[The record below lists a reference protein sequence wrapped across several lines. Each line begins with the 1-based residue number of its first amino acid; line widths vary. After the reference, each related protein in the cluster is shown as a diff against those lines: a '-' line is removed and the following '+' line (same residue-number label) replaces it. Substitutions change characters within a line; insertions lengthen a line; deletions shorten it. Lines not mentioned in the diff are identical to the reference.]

1 MMKKFIL
8 ILFISVTAK
17 ISFSQNVGIS
27 TTTPTHAKLEINGT
41 VGAAVAMF
49 GADKYGVTI
58 EADNPE
64 IGFNYFY
71 NNGTKTIKAG
81 YASVIGMA
89 PVTGE
94 LYMGN
99 FNGNQSLAD
108 YGAIGSYRQN
118 FTLFQN
124 GEFRFAGTNNVLHF
138 FNGPYEDTYIRAGKN
153 NGNVIINDI
162 VGGKVGVGVYPT
174 RAVLEQY
181 GSVGTTAAIF
191 GGDGAGISLQKN
203 WPVIGFN
210 HYFDGVNHKS
220 IGQGYSG
227 VFGVNQLNGN
237 LYYASWPFAAIP
249 NATLTGYTGRFVVT
263 RLGKIGV
270 GTEDPQADIEI
281 VNNYGDLYENS
292 GLRISR
298 NGNTYATNWNI
309 FLNQEGHLSF
319 GYSSNGVNND
329 PVAYIGFN
337 GSWNQQSDRNFK
349 KDISYLQKEDMLK
362 LIKQLRPAKYHFT
375 TEKNNLPLSY
385 GFISQEVETVFPDIV
400 DTQKNGKYISY
411 QNFIPILTKAMQ
423 EQQQQIEILQKE
435 NTDLKAHMDRL
446 EKLLLKQ

>member
-1 MMKKFIL
+1 MKNTIAQI
-8 ILFISVTAK
+8 ILF
-17 ISFSQNVGIS
+17 FSCTIVYAQNVGIS
-27 TTTPTHAKLEINGT
+27 TTTPTHAKLEINGA

-49 GADKYGVTI
+49 GADKNGVTI

-81 YASVIGMA
+81 YASLIGMA
-89 PVTGE
+89 PGTGE
-94 LYMGN
+94 LYIGN
-99 FNGNQSLAD
+99 YNGNQSLVD
-108 YGAIGSYRQN
+108 YGAIGGYRQN
-118 FTLFQN
+118 LTLYQN

-138 FNGPYEDTYIRAGKN
+138 FNGTNEDTYIRAGKN
-153 NGNVIINDI
+153 NGNVILNDI
-162 VGGKVGVGVYPT
+162 VGGKVGVGVFPS
-174 RAVLEQY
+174 RAVFEQY

-237 LYYASWPFAAIP
+237 LYYGSWPFAAIP
-249 NATLTGYTGRFVVT
+249 NASLTAYSSRFVLS
-263 RLGKIGV
+263 RLGKIGL

-281 VNNYGDLYENS
+281 INNYADPYENS

-298 NGNTYATNWNI
+298 IGSSYTTNWNT
-309 FLNQEGHLSF
+309 FVNQDGHLSF

-337 GSWNQQSDRNFK
+337 GNWNQQSDRNFK
-349 KDISYLQKEDMLK
+349 KDISYFQDEDMLK
-362 LIKQLRPAKYHFT
+362 LIKALRPAKYHFT
-375 TEKNNLPLSY
+375 TEKNNLPFSY

-411 QNFIPILTKAMQ
+411 QNFIPILTKGRQ
-423 EQQQQIEILQKE
+423 EQQQQIETLQNE
-435 NTDLKAHMDRL
+435 NIDLKKRL
-446 EKLLLKQ
+446 EQLEKIVLHK